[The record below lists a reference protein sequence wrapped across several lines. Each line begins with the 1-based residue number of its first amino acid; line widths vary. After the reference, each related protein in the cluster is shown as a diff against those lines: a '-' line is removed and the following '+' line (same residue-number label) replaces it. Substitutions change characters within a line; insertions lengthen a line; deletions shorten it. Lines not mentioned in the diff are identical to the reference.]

1 MNLNLIKTNQIIP
14 ILSVHNLKK
23 IIKITNSWMNGEYE
37 EYSEEMRVLIKT
49 LMKPHFERNVI
60 SYTFTNIIY
69 IDEKINKANKYDIN
83 I

>member
-60 SYTFTNIIY
+60 SYTFPNIIY